1 MNISLRQEQPEDY
14 HHTEILIEQ
23 AFRNEEMSDKQE
35 HFLVQRIRRSD
46 AFIPEL
52 SIVAVNQQDEII
64 GQILFSK
71 ISIKNQ
77 EQTTESLA
85 LAPISVHSDYQ
96 KQGIGSMLMNKG
108 LKKAKEAGYNSVIV
122 LGHPDYYPHFG
133 FKLASLWGIEAPFD
147 VPDEA
152 FMALELE
159 KDAFKNVI
167 GVVQY
172 SEAFSE

>member
-1 MNISLRQEQPEDY
+1 MNIIYRQEQPKDY
-14 HHTEILIEQ
+14 LKTEALIEQ
-23 AFRNEEMSDKQE
+23 SFRNEKMSDQQE
-35 HFLVQRIRRSD
+35 HFLVQRIRSSN

-52 SIVAVNQQDEII
+52 SVVAVNQQDEII

-71 ISIKNQ
+71 IRIENK
-77 EQTTESLA
+77 EQAIESLA
-85 LAPISVHSDYQ
+85 LAPVSVHPDYQ
-96 KQGIGSMLMNKG
+96 KHGIGSMLVKKG
-108 LKKAKEAGYNSVIV
+108 LEKAKEAGYHSVIV
-122 LGHPDYYPHFG
+122 LGHADYYPRFG
-133 FKLASLWGIEAPFD
+133 FKPASLWGIEAPFD

-159 KDAFKNVI
+159 KNALKKVS

>member
-64 GQILFSK
+64 GQILFQK
-71 ISIKNQ
+71 YRLKTRNKQQNRLPLHQYLYIQIIKN
-77 EQTTESLA
+77 
-85 LAPISVHSDYQ
+85 
-96 KQGIGSMLMNKG
+96 K
-108 LKKAKEAGYNSVIV
+108 V
-122 LGHPDYYPHFG
+122 LG
-133 FKLASLWGIEAPFD
+133 LC
-147 VPDEA
+147 
-152 FMALELE
+152 
-159 KDAFKNVI
+159 
-167 GVVQY
+167 
-172 SEAFSE
+172 